1 MKKSHLLSG
10 ILISLL
16 VLFPIMAGAT
26 RLLVWTNNNL
36 TGARDVECGIEF
48 LLEGDEATVAH
59 SGYDDDTHHNLESYV
74 IPDTIYNADGREW
87 IVTRLG
93 GNAFFS
99 CPKLKSV
106 SLPKTLRQIDAGA
119 FGFCLSLEELYI
131 PAGVHKITAPIF
143 VSNNGDG
150 TDYEGKTQKI
160 RKLSVDQDNEVY
172 YSESNCILEK
182 SSRKLIQG
190 CSSSVIPDYVT
201 TIGQSAFSHTW
212 MGDEHLNIPES
223 VVCIEDWAFSD
234 FHTTTGFDFPSHIQ
248 ELGLGIFAFAQFL
261 YFSGI
266 QDFIVPEGI
275 TKLLGTFLFAPD
287 THSIT
292 LPSTLSE
299 IDAFSFY
306 ENGDSWRY
314 LVCYAKTPPAVI
326 PNDEVFWEGVYKV
339 EEKDILNNDDYYP
352 GIFLLVPRESIE
364 QYKLAPYW
372 RQFPLICAIEDGVE
386 AALAL
391 GIEQVIQPKSKG
403 TIYDLNGVRLSQ
415 PRKGINIQ
423 NGKKVIIK

>member
-1 MKKSHLLSG
+1 MALL
-10 ILISLL
+10 
-16 VLFPIMAGAT
+16 PIIAGAT
-26 RLLVWTNNNL
+26 RLLVRTNNNL
-36 TGARDVECGIEF
+36 TRARDMESGIEF
-48 LLEGDEATVAH
+48 LLEGNEAVLAH
-59 SGYDDDTHHNLESYV
+59 SEDSGDDIYHDLESYV

-93 GNAFFS
+93 RNAFHS

-106 SLPKTLRQIDAGA
+106 ILPKTLRQIDAHA
-119 FGFCLSLEELYI
+119 FGACFSLEEIYI
-131 PAGVHKITAPIF
+131 PAGVNKITAPIF
-143 VSNNGDG
+143 SANVYWNGHDEP
-150 TDYEGKTQKI
+150 DQVQILK
-160 RKLSVDQDNEVY
+160 KLSVDQDNENY

-201 TIGQSAFSHTW
+201 TIGQSAFSFTW
-212 MGDEHLNIPES
+212 MGDEHLYIPES
-223 VVCIEDWAFSD
+223 VVSIEDWAFSN
-234 FHTTTGFDFPSHIQ
+234 FYTTTGFDFPSHIQ
-248 ELGLGIFAFAQFL
+248 KLGLGIFAYAQLL

-266 QDFIVPEGI
+266 QDIIVPEGI
-275 TKLLGTFLFAPD
+275 TRLWGTFLFAPD

-326 PNDEVFWEGVYKV
+326 PSDEVFWEGVYKV

-372 RQFPLICAIEDGVE
+372 RQFPLIAAIEDGVE

-391 GIEQVIQPKSKG
+391 GIIPIRQHQTKGKTYNLSGRQVNTLQKG
-403 TIYDLNGVRLSQ
+403 
-415 PRKGINIQ
+415 
-423 NGKKVIIK
+423 KVYIKDGQKLMVK